1 MAVSKQKTSGKSGI
15 KPSAPAKVASAAGK
29 GKAASA
35 PASASDVP
43 AKRVVM
49 TSSEIEAAAQK
60 TEPVSKSEVVAS
72 ADKAAPVEK
81 SEAVEATKPEGAK
94 PTPGAP
100 AKPAETS
107 VAPAKPVEVAA
118 TKSVASAPVVSSPS
132 SEKAEVKT
140 EPAKP
145 APAKTSAKA
154 KPVAKPGAAK
164 IAAKSKSAAPKSTA
178 PASSPKTEKA
188 STVTTKSKSAA
199 TTKTAA
205 SAAPKKAAPAKA
217 APKKVAAAPA
227 TETSK
232 TVAKPATSPAPKAV
246 AQPAVTKPAA
256 PKPAA
261 PAAPA
266 EPKVAAKPKAAP
278 APTIPGDVFGFGSMF
293 MDASAMEPYMDL
305 WKTPEIEAMM
315 TASNDAF
322 EDGVSVASEAFNKM
336 FETMT
341 GQADVFSGAGSRVA
355 AQYEDLIDNQKKSF
369 EEVWQATLT
378 LFEKTGG
385 IGTELAT
392 WMQKEFEASQSDL
405 DAMTKVESLADL
417 QELNGK
423 IISRY
428 YESSVAEGEKVQE
441 IMLAAITDSFNAFS
455 KATNA
460 VMK

>member
-1 MAVSKQKTSGKSGI
+1 MAASKQKTSGKSGT
-15 KPSAPAKVASAAGK
+15 KSSAPAKVASAAGESK
-29 GKAASA
+29 TASA
-35 PASASDVP
+35 PASSMDAP

-60 TEPVSKSEVVAS
+60 PEPLVS
-72 ADKAAPVEK
+72 
-81 SEAVEATKPEGAK
+81 
-94 PTPGAP
+94 
-100 AKPAETS
+100 AKPAEQ
-107 VAPAKPVEVAA
+107 VAKLAGSDGTLSPAVKNVATPAAKPETVEVPKQEAA
-118 TKSVASAPVVSSPS
+118 EPAAVAESAPIKP
-132 SEKAEVKT
+132 AEA
-140 EPAKP
+140 EL
-145 APAKTSAKA
+145 APAKTAETASPASETGAKA
-154 KPVAKPGAAK
+154 KPVAKPGAVK
-164 IAAKSKSAAPKSTA
+164 VAAKAKSAAPKSTA
-178 PASSPKTEKA
+178 PAPTPQTEKA
-188 STVTTKSKSAA
+188 SIVTTKSKSAA
-199 TTKTAA
+199 TPQTVGA
-205 SAAPKKAAPAKA
+205 AAPKKATPSKA

-232 TVAKPATSPAPKAV
+232 TVAKPTASPAPKA
-246 AQPAVTKPAA
+246 AAKSAA
-256 PKPAA
+256 PETAA
-261 PAAPA
+261 PAASA
-266 EPKVAAKPKAAP
+266 EPKAAAKPKAEP
-278 APTIPGDVFGFGSMF
+278 APSIPGDVFGFGSMF
-293 MDASAMEPYMDL
+293 MDASAMEPYMEL
-305 WKTPEIEAMM
+305 WKTPEIEAIV

-322 EDGVSVASEAFNKM
+322 EDGVSVANEAFNKM

-355 AQYEDLIDNQKKSF
+355 AQYEDILDNQKKSF

-417 QELNGK
+417 QELNSK